1 MTTSSRVRPLVRALR
16 TPLLLALAALA
27 TPASAQILVY
37 GGLARDRAA
46 APGEVYEE
54 VIEVHNPTDEPQQA
68 RLYLTDYSFASDG
81 SNAYGAAGSLP
92 RSSADWVAFAP
103 PVLTVL
109 AGESVDVTVTVSVPA
124 TLAEMGSYW
133 SMLMV
138 EAIPATSAES
148 TLGDDE
154 EEDGDQFQLGVT
166 ERIRY
171 GIQIATHVGD
181 AAPEVQIVA
190 ADLGDGGEGAKVL
203 TADVAN
209 VGQRMIVGSVYVDVF
224 APDGSALGRLRG
236 SSSRIYPGTS
246 VRHRVA
252 LEGLEPGTYEA
263 LLVIDGG
270 EEGVFGA
277 QYTLEL

>member
-1 MTTSSRVRPLVRALR
+1 MTTSPRARPLARALR
-16 TPLLLALAALA
+16 TLLVLLALAA
-27 TPASAQILVY
+27 PASAQILVY

-46 APGEVYEE
+46 APGEVYDE
-54 VIEVHNPTDEPQQA
+54 VVEVHNPTAEPQQA

-81 SNAYGAAGSLP
+81 SNAYGAAGTMA
-92 RSSADWVAFAP
+92 RSSAGWVAFAP
-103 PVLTVL
+103 PVLTVP
-109 AGESVDVTVTVSVPA
+109 AGESVDVTVTVSVPD
-124 TLAEMGSYW
+124 TLAEAGSYW

-138 EAIPATSAES
+138 EAIPSGSAES
-148 TLGDDE
+148 TLGDEADE
-154 EEDGDQFQLGVT
+154 GGERFQLGVT

-171 GIQIATHVGD
+171 GVQIATHVGD
-181 AAPEVQIVA
+181 AAPDVQIVA
-190 ADLGDGGEGAKVL
+190 ADLGDDEGTRVL

-224 APDGSALGRLRG
+224 GADGSALGRIQG
-236 SSSRIYPGTS
+236 TASRIYPGTS